1 MIEISCKK
9 ELNGGGGKFLLEADL
24 SFESGD
30 FVALYG
36 ASGGGKTTILR
47 LIAGFEAPQSGFI
60 KVGDKIFFDEKT
72 NLAPQKRNIGFLFQD
87 YALFE
92 NMSVTGNLLFA
103 RNDPQKAAML
113 LEILELSEFAK
124 SGVEGLSGGQKQ
136 RVALARALMQEP
148 EILLLD
154 EPLSALDFT
163 MREKIQ
169 EYLIKIHE
177 QFHQTVI
184 LVSHDVSEIYRLCK
198 RVYEMKDGRI
208 VRTGTPEEIFLKTSG
223 SQKFSFAGKIVDLQA
238 RDGVKVAV
246 VAIGSQLCEV
256 VLSNTEAEGLQVGD
270 EVKTG
275 AKAFNITL
283 RKI

>member
-1 MIEISCKK
+1 MITIDCKK
-9 ELNGGGGKFLLEADL
+9 KISDDFSIDASLEINKG
-24 SFESGD
+24 SF
-30 FVALYG
+30 VCLYG
-36 ASGGGKTTILR
+36 RSGSGKTTLLRIL
-47 LIAGFEAPQSGFI
+47 AGFLRADSGSI
-60 KVGDKIFFDEKT
+60 KDGDRVLQEGNEF
-72 NLAPQKRNIGFLFQD
+72 LSAGKRRIGFLFQD

-169 EYLIKIHE
+169 EYLLKIHE

-223 SQKFSFAGKIVDLQA
+223 SQKFSFAGKVVDLQA

>member
-1 MIEISCKK
+1 MITIDCKK
-9 ELNGGGGKFLLEADL
+9 KISDDFSIDARLEINKG
-24 SFESGD
+24 SF
-30 FVALYG
+30 VCLYG
-36 ASGGGKTTILR
+36 RSGSGKTTLLRIL
-47 LIAGFEAPQSGFI
+47 AGFLRADSGSI
-60 KVGDKIFFDEKT
+60 KDGDRVLQEGNEF
-72 NLAPQKRNIGFLFQD
+72 LSAGKRRIGFLFQD

-113 LEILELSEFAK
+113 LEILELSGLAK

-169 EYLIKIHE
+169 EYLLKIHE

-223 SQKFSFAGKIVDLQA
+223 SQKFSFVGKIVDLQA
-238 RDGVKVAV
+238 RDGIKVAV

>member
-1 MIEISCKK
+1 MITIDCKK
-9 ELNGGGGKFLLEADL
+9 KISDDFSIDARLEINKG
-24 SFESGD
+24 SF
-30 FVALYG
+30 VCLYG
-36 ASGGGKTTILR
+36 RSGSGKTTLLRIL
-47 LIAGFEAPQSGFI
+47 AGFLRADSGSI
-60 KVGDKIFFDEKT
+60 KDGDRVLQEGNEF
-72 NLAPQKRNIGFLFQD
+72 LSAGKRRIGFLFQD

-113 LEILELSEFAK
+113 LEILELSEFVK

-169 EYLIKIHE
+169 EYLLKIHE

-256 VLSNTEAEGLQVGD
+256 VLSNAEADGLQVGD
-270 EVKTG
+270 EVKAG

-283 RKI
+283 HKI

>member
-1 MIEISCKK
+1 MITIDCKK
-9 ELNGGGGKFLLEADL
+9 KISDDFSIDARLEINKG
-24 SFESGD
+24 SF
-30 FVALYG
+30 VCLYG
-36 ASGGGKTTILR
+36 RSGSGKTTLLRIL
-47 LIAGFEAPQSGFI
+47 AGFLRADSGSI
-60 KVGDKIFFDEKT
+60 KDGDRVLQEGNEF
-72 NLAPQKRNIGFLFQD
+72 LSAGKRRIGFLFQD

-113 LEILELSEFAK
+113 LEILELSGLAK

-169 EYLIKIHE
+169 EYLLKIHE

-256 VLSNTEAEGLQVGD
+256 VLSNAEAEGLQVGD

>member
-1 MIEISCKK
+1 MITIDCKK
-9 ELNGGGGKFLLEADL
+9 KISDDFSIDARLEINKG
-24 SFESGD
+24 SF
-30 FVALYG
+30 VCLYG
-36 ASGGGKTTILR
+36 RSGSGKTTLLRIL
-47 LIAGFEAPQSGFI
+47 AGFLRADSGSI
-60 KVGDKIFFDEKT
+60 KDGDRVLQEGTEF
-72 NLAPQKRNIGFLFQD
+72 LSAGKRRIGFLFQD

-223 SQKFSFAGKIVDLQA
+223 SQKFSFVGKVVDLQA
-238 RDGVKVAV
+238 RDGIKVAV

-256 VLSNTEAEGLQVGD
+256 VLSGVEAEGLQVGD

>member
-1 MIEISCKK
+1 MITIDCKK
-9 ELNGGGGKFLLEADL
+9 KISDDFSIDARLEINKG
-24 SFESGD
+24 SF
-30 FVALYG
+30 VCLYG
-36 ASGGGKTTILR
+36 RSGSGKTTLLRIL
-47 LIAGFEAPQSGFI
+47 AGFLRADSGSI
-60 KVGDKIFFDEKT
+60 KDGDRVLQEGAEF
-72 NLAPQKRNIGFLFQD
+72 LSAGKRRIGFLFQD

-113 LEILELSEFAK
+113 LEILELSEFTK

-169 EYLIKIHE
+169 EYLLKIHE

-208 VRTGTPEEIFLKTSG
+208 VRIGTPEEIFLKTNG

-238 RDGVKVAV
+238 RDGIKVAV
-246 VAIGSQLCEV
+246 VAVGSQLCEV

>member
-1 MIEISCKK
+1 MITIDCKK
-9 ELNGGGGKFLLEADL
+9 KISDDFSIDARLEINKG
-24 SFESGD
+24 SF
-30 FVALYG
+30 VCLYG
-36 ASGGGKTTILR
+36 RSGSGKTTLLRIL
-47 LIAGFEAPQSGFI
+47 AGFLRADSGSI
-60 KVGDKIFFDEKT
+60 KDGDRVLQEGNEF
-72 NLAPQKRNIGFLFQD
+72 LSAGKRRIGFLFQD

-136 RVALARALMQEP
+136 RVALARALMQDP

-154 EPLSALDFT
+154 EPLSALDFA

-169 EYLIKIHE
+169 GYLLKIHE

-184 LVSHDVSEIYRLCK
+184 LVSHDVSEIYRLCET
-198 RVYEMKDGRI
+198 VYEMHDGRV
-208 VRTGTPEEIFLKTSG
+208 VRSASPNEIFLKTSG

-238 RDGVKVAV
+238 RDAVQIAV

>member
-1 MIEISCKK
+1 MITIDCKK
-9 ELNGGGGKFLLEADL
+9 KISDDFSIDARLEINKG
-24 SFESGD
+24 SF
-30 FVALYG
+30 VCLYG
-36 ASGGGKTTILR
+36 RSGSGKTTLLRIL
-47 LIAGFEAPQSGFI
+47 AGFLRADSGSI
-60 KVGDKIFFDEKT
+60 KDGDRVLQEGNEF
-72 NLAPQKRNIGFLFQD
+72 LSAGKRRIGFLFQD

-223 SQKFSFAGKIVDLQA
+223 SQKFSFVGKVVDLQA
-238 RDGVKVAV
+238 RDGIKVAV

-256 VLSNTEAEGLQVGD
+256 VLSGVEAEGLQVGD

>member
-1 MIEISCKK
+1 MITIDCKK
-9 ELNGGGGKFLLEADL
+9 KISDDFSIDTRLEINKG
-24 SFESGD
+24 SF
-30 FVALYG
+30 VCLYG
-36 ASGGGKTTILR
+36 RSGSGKTTLLRIL
-47 LIAGFEAPQSGFI
+47 AGFLRADSGSI
-60 KVGDKIFFDEKT
+60 KDSDRVLQEGNEF
-72 NLAPQKRNIGFLFQD
+72 LSAGKRRIGFLFQD

-169 EYLIKIHE
+169 EYLLKIHE

-238 RDGVKVAV
+238 RDGIKVAV

-256 VLSNTEAEGLQVGD
+256 VLSNAEAEGLQVGD

>member
-1 MIEISCKK
+1 MITIDCKK
-9 ELNGGGGKFLLEADL
+9 KISDDFSIDARLEINKG
-24 SFESGD
+24 SF
-30 FVALYG
+30 VCLYG
-36 ASGGGKTTILR
+36 RSGSGKTTLLRIL
-47 LIAGFEAPQSGFI
+47 AGFLRADSGSI
-60 KVGDKIFFDEKT
+60 KDGDRVLQEGNEF
-72 NLAPQKRNIGFLFQD
+72 LSAGKRRIGFLFQD

-169 EYLIKIHE
+169 EYLLKIHE

-208 VRTGTPEEIFLKTSG
+208 VRSGTPEEIFLKTSG
-223 SQKFSFAGKIVDLQA
+223 SQKFSFAGKVVDLQA
-238 RDGVKVAV
+238 RDGIKVAV

-256 VLSNTEAEGLQVGD
+256 ALSNTEAEGLQVGD

>member
-1 MIEISCKK
+1 MITIDCKK
-9 ELNGGGGKFLLEADL
+9 KISDDFSIDARLEINKG
-24 SFESGD
+24 SF
-30 FVALYG
+30 VCLYG
-36 ASGGGKTTILR
+36 RSGSGKTTLLRIL
-47 LIAGFEAPQSGFI
+47 AGFLRADSGSI
-60 KVGDKIFFDEKT
+60 KDGDRVLQEGNEF
-72 NLAPQKRNIGFLFQD
+72 LSAGKRRIGFLFQD

-169 EYLIKIHE
+169 EYLLKIQE

-238 RDGVKVAV
+238 RDGIKVAV

-256 VLSNTEAEGLQVGD
+256 VLSNAEADGLQVGD
-270 EVKTG
+270 EVKAG

>member
-1 MIEISCKK
+1 MITIDCKK
-9 ELNGGGGKFLLEADL
+9 KISDDFSIDARLEINKG
-24 SFESGD
+24 SF
-30 FVALYG
+30 VCLYG
-36 ASGGGKTTILR
+36 RSGSGKTTLLRIL
-47 LIAGFEAPQSGFI
+47 AGFLRADSGSI
-60 KVGDKIFFDEKT
+60 KDGDRVLQEGNEF
-72 NLAPQKRNIGFLFQD
+72 LSAGKRRIGFLFQD

-113 LEILELSEFAK
+113 LEILELGEFAK

-169 EYLIKIHE
+169 EYLLKIHE

-238 RDGVKVAV
+238 RDGIKVAV

-256 VLSNTEAEGLQVGD
+256 VLSNAEADGLQVGD

-283 RKI
+283 HKI

>member
-1 MIEISCKK
+1 MITIDCKK
-9 ELNGGGGKFLLEADL
+9 KISDDFSIDARLEINKG
-24 SFESGD
+24 SF
-30 FVALYG
+30 VCLYG
-36 ASGGGKTTILR
+36 RSGSGKTTLLRIL
-47 LIAGFEAPQSGFI
+47 AGFLRADSGSI
-60 KVGDKIFFDEKT
+60 KDGDRVLQEGNEF
-72 NLAPQKRNIGFLFQD
+72 LSAGKRRIGFLFQD

-169 EYLIKIHE
+169 EYLLKIHE

-256 VLSNTEAEGLQVGD
+256 VQKPMAC
-270 EVKTG
+270 K
-275 AKAFNITL
+275 
-283 RKI
+283 

>member
-1 MIEISCKK
+1 MITIDCKK
-9 ELNGGGGKFLLEADL
+9 KISDDFSIDARLEINKG
-24 SFESGD
+24 SF
-30 FVALYG
+30 VCLYG
-36 ASGGGKTTILR
+36 RSGSGKTTLLRIL
-47 LIAGFEAPQSGFI
+47 AGFLRADSGSI
-60 KVGDKIFFDEKT
+60 KDGDRVLQEGNEF
-72 NLAPQKRNIGFLFQD
+72 LSAGKRRIGFLFQD

-113 LEILELSEFAK
+113 LEILELSEFTK

-169 EYLIKIHE
+169 EYLLKIHE

-256 VLSNTEAEGLQVGD
+256 VLSNAEAEGLQVGD
-270 EVKTG
+270 EVKAG

-283 RKI
+283 REI

>member
-1 MIEISCKK
+1 MITIDCKK
-9 ELNGGGGKFLLEADL
+9 KISDDFSIDTRLEINKG
-24 SFESGD
+24 SF
-30 FVALYG
+30 VCLYG
-36 ASGGGKTTILR
+36 RSGSGKTTLLRIL
-47 LIAGFEAPQSGFI
+47 AGFLRADSGSI
-60 KVGDKIFFDEKT
+60 KDGDRVLQEGNEF
-72 NLAPQKRNIGFLFQD
+72 LSAGKRRIGFLFQG

-103 RNDPQKAAML
+103 KNDPQKAAML

-169 EYLIKIHE
+169 EYLLKIHE

-208 VRTGTPEEIFLKTSG
+208 VRTGTPEEIFLKTNG
-223 SQKFSFAGKIVDLQA
+223 SQKFSFAGKIVDLHA

-256 VLSNTEAEGLQVGD
+256 VLSNAEADGLQVGD

-283 RKI
+283 HKI

>member
-1 MIEISCKK
+1 MITIDCKK
-9 ELNGGGGKFLLEADL
+9 KISDDFSIDARLEINKG
-24 SFESGD
+24 SF
-30 FVALYG
+30 VCLYG
-36 ASGGGKTTILR
+36 RSGSGKTTLLRIL
-47 LIAGFEAPQSGFI
+47 AGFLRADSGSI
-60 KVGDKIFFDEKT
+60 KDGDRVLQEGNEF
-72 NLAPQKRNIGFLFQD
+72 LSAGKRRIGFLFQD

-113 LEILELSEFAK
+113 LEILELSGLAK

-169 EYLIKIHE
+169 EYLLKIHE

-184 LVSHDVSEIYRLCK
+184 LVSHDISEIYRLCK

-223 SQKFSFAGKIVDLQA
+223 SQKFSFAGKVVDLQA
-238 RDGVKVAV
+238 RDGIKVAV

-256 VLSNTEAEGLQVGD
+256 VLSNAEAEGLQVGD

>member
-1 MIEISCKK
+1 MITIDCKK
-9 ELNGGGGKFLLEADL
+9 KISDDFSIDARLEINKG
-24 SFESGD
+24 SF
-30 FVALYG
+30 VCLYG
-36 ASGGGKTTILR
+36 RSGSGKTTLLRIL
-47 LIAGFEAPQSGFI
+47 AGFLRADSGSI
-60 KVGDKIFFDEKT
+60 KDGDRV
-72 NLAPQKRNIGFLFQD
+72 LQKGNEFLSAGKRRIGFLFQD

-103 RNDPQKAAML
+103 KNDPQKAAML

-169 EYLIKIHE
+169 EYLLKIHE

-223 SQKFSFAGKIVDLQA
+223 SQKFSFAGKVVDLQA

-256 VLSNTEAEGLQVGD
+256 VLSNAEADGLQVGD

-283 RKI
+283 HKI

>member
-1 MIEISCKK
+1 MITIDCKK
-9 ELNGGGGKFLLEADL
+9 KISDDFSIDARLEINKG
-24 SFESGD
+24 SF
-30 FVALYG
+30 VCLYG
-36 ASGGGKTTILR
+36 RSGSGKTTLLRIL
-47 LIAGFEAPQSGFI
+47 AGFLRADSGSI
-60 KVGDKIFFDEKT
+60 KDGDRVLQEGTEF
-72 NLAPQKRNIGFLFQD
+72 LSAGKRRIGFLFQD

-169 EYLIKIHE
+169 EYLLKIHE

-256 VLSNTEAEGLQVGD
+256 VLSNAEADGLQVGD

>member
-1 MIEISCKK
+1 MITIDCKK
-9 ELNGGGGKFLLEADL
+9 KISDDFSIDARLEINKG
-24 SFESGD
+24 SF
-30 FVALYG
+30 VCLYG
-36 ASGGGKTTILR
+36 RSGSGKTTLLRIL
-47 LIAGFEAPQSGFI
+47 AGFLRADSGSI
-60 KVGDKIFFDEKT
+60 KDGDLVLQEGNEF
-72 NLAPQKRNIGFLFQD
+72 LSAGKRRIGFLFQD

-169 EYLIKIHE
+169 EYLLKIHE

-238 RDGVKVAV
+238 RDGIKVAV

-256 VLSNTEAEGLQVGD
+256 VLSNAEADGLQVGD

-283 RKI
+283 HKI

>member
-1 MIEISCKK
+1 MITIDCKK
-9 ELNGGGGKFLLEADL
+9 KISDDFSIDARLEINKG
-24 SFESGD
+24 SF
-30 FVALYG
+30 VCLYG
-36 ASGGGKTTILR
+36 RSGSGKTTLLRIL
-47 LIAGFEAPQSGFI
+47 AGFLRADSGSI
-60 KVGDKIFFDEKT
+60 KDGDRVLQEGTEF
-72 NLAPQKRNIGFLFQD
+72 LSAGKRRIGFLFQD

-113 LEILELSEFAK
+113 LEILELSGLAK

-169 EYLIKIHE
+169 EYLLKIHE

-256 VLSNTEAEGLQVGD
+256 VLSNAEAEGLQVGD
-270 EVKTG
+270 EVKAG
-275 AKAFNITL
+275 AKAFNIAL

>member
-1 MIEISCKK
+1 MITIDCKK
-9 ELNGGGGKFLLEADL
+9 KISDDFSIDARLEINKG
-24 SFESGD
+24 SF
-30 FVALYG
+30 VCLYG
-36 ASGGGKTTILR
+36 RSGSGKTTLLRIL
-47 LIAGFEAPQSGFI
+47 AGFLRADSGSI
-60 KVGDKIFFDEKT
+60 KDGDLVLQEGNEF
-72 NLAPQKRNIGFLFQD
+72 LSAGKRRIGFLFQD

-169 EYLIKIHE
+169 EYLLKIHE

-256 VLSNTEAEGLQVGD
+256 VLSNAEADGLQVGD

>member
-1 MIEISCKK
+1 MITIDCKK
-9 ELNGGGGKFLLEADL
+9 KISDDFSIDARLEINKG
-24 SFESGD
+24 SF
-30 FVALYG
+30 VCLYG
-36 ASGGGKTTILR
+36 RSGSGKTTLLRIL
-47 LIAGFEAPQSGFI
+47 AGFLRADSGSI
-60 KVGDKIFFDEKT
+60 KDGDRVLQEGTEF
-72 NLAPQKRNIGFLFQD
+72 LSAGKRRIGFLFQD

-169 EYLIKIHE
+169 EYLLKIHE

-208 VRTGTPEEIFLKTSG
+208 VRTGTPEEIFLKTNG

-256 VLSNTEAEGLQVGD
+256 VLSNAEADGLQVGD

>member
-1 MIEISCKK
+1 MITIDCKK
-9 ELNGGGGKFLLEADL
+9 KISDDFSIDARLEINKG
-24 SFESGD
+24 SF
-30 FVALYG
+30 VCLYG
-36 ASGGGKTTILR
+36 RSGSGKTTLLRIL
-47 LIAGFEAPQSGFI
+47 AGFLRADSGSI
-60 KVGDKIFFDEKT
+60 KDGDRVLQEGTEF
-72 NLAPQKRNIGFLFQD
+72 LSAGKRRIGFLFQD

-169 EYLIKIHE
+169 EYLLKIHE

-223 SQKFSFAGKIVDLQA
+223 SQKFSFAGKVVDLQA

-256 VLSNTEAEGLQVGD
+256 VLSNAEADGLQVGD

>member
-1 MIEISCKK
+1 
-9 ELNGGGGKFLLEADL
+9 
-24 SFESGD
+24 
-30 FVALYG
+30 
-36 ASGGGKTTILR
+36 
-47 LIAGFEAPQSGFI
+47 
-60 KVGDKIFFDEKT
+60 
-72 NLAPQKRNIGFLFQD
+72 
-87 YALFE
+87 
-92 NMSVTGNLLFA
+92 
-103 RNDPQKAAML
+103 
-113 LEILELSEFAK
+113 
-124 SGVEGLSGGQKQ
+124 
-136 RVALARALMQEP
+136 
-148 EILLLD
+148 
-154 EPLSALDFT
+154 

-169 EYLIKIHE
+169 EYLLKIHE

-223 SQKFSFAGKIVDLQA
+223 SQKFSFVGKIVDLQA

-256 VLSNTEAEGLQVGD
+256 VLSNAEADGLQVGD
-270 EVKTG
+270 EVKAG

>member
-1 MIEISCKK
+1 MITIDCKK
-9 ELNGGGGKFLLEADL
+9 KISDDFSIDARLEINKG
-24 SFESGD
+24 SF
-30 FVALYG
+30 VCLYG
-36 ASGGGKTTILR
+36 RSGSGKTTLLRIL
-47 LIAGFEAPQSGFI
+47 AGFLRADSGSI
-60 KVGDKIFFDEKT
+60 KDGDRVLQEGAEF
-72 NLAPQKRNIGFLFQD
+72 LSAGKRRIGFLFQD

-103 RNDPQKAAML
+103 RNDPQKATML
-113 LEILELSEFAK
+113 LEILELSGLAK

-169 EYLIKIHE
+169 EYLLKIHE

-238 RDGVKVAV
+238 RDGIKVAV

-256 VLSNTEAEGLQVGD
+256 VLSNAEAEGLQVGD

>member
-1 MIEISCKK
+1 MITIDCKK
-9 ELNGGGGKFLLEADL
+9 KISDDFSIDTRLEINKG
-24 SFESGD
+24 SF
-30 FVALYG
+30 VCLYG
-36 ASGGGKTTILR
+36 RSGSGKTTLLRIL
-47 LIAGFEAPQSGFI
+47 AGFLRADSGSI
-60 KVGDKIFFDEKT
+60 KDGDRVLQEGNEF
-72 NLAPQKRNIGFLFQD
+72 LSAGKRRIGFLFQD

-169 EYLIKIHE
+169 EYLLKIHE

-256 VLSNTEAEGLQVGD
+256 VLSNAEADGLQVGD

>member
-1 MIEISCKK
+1 MITIDCKK
-9 ELNGGGGKFLLEADL
+9 KISDDFSIDARLEINKG
-24 SFESGD
+24 SF
-30 FVALYG
+30 VCLYG
-36 ASGGGKTTILR
+36 RSGSGKTTLLRIL
-47 LIAGFEAPQSGFI
+47 AGFLRADSGSI
-60 KVGDKIFFDEKT
+60 KDGDRVLQEGNEF
-72 NLAPQKRNIGFLFQD
+72 LSAGKRRIGFLFQD

-113 LEILELSEFAK
+113 LEILELSGLAK

-169 EYLIKIHE
+169 EYLLKIHE

-208 VRTGTPEEIFLKTSG
+208 IRTGTPEEIFLKTSG
-223 SQKFSFAGKIVDLQA
+223 SQKFSFAGKVVDLQA

-256 VLSNTEAEGLQVGD
+256 VLSNAEADGLQVGD

>member
-1 MIEISCKK
+1 MITIDCKK
-9 ELNGGGGKFLLEADL
+9 KISDDFSIDARLEINKG
-24 SFESGD
+24 SF
-30 FVALYG
+30 VCLYG
-36 ASGGGKTTILR
+36 RSGSGKTTLLRIL
-47 LIAGFEAPQSGFI
+47 AGFLRADSGSI
-60 KVGDKIFFDEKT
+60 KDGDRVLQEGNEF
-72 NLAPQKRNIGFLFQD
+72 LSAGKRRIGFLFQD

-169 EYLIKIHE
+169 EYLLKIHE

-208 VRTGTPEEIFLKTSG
+208 VRTGTPEEIFLKISG

-238 RDGVKVAV
+238 RDGIKVAV

-256 VLSNTEAEGLQVGD
+256 VLSNVEAEGLQVGD
-270 EVKTG
+270 EVKAG

-283 RKI
+283 HKI

>member
-1 MIEISCKK
+1 MITIDCKK
-9 ELNGGGGKFLLEADL
+9 KISDDFSIDARLEINKG
-24 SFESGD
+24 SF
-30 FVALYG
+30 VCLYG
-36 ASGGGKTTILR
+36 RSGSGKTTLLRIL
-47 LIAGFEAPQSGFI
+47 AGFLRADSGSI
-60 KVGDKIFFDEKT
+60 KDGDRVLQEGAEF
-72 NLAPQKRNIGFLFQD
+72 LSAGKRRIGFLFQD

-113 LEILELSEFAK
+113 LEILELSEFTK

-169 EYLIKIHE
+169 EYLLKIHE

-208 VRTGTPEEIFLKTSG
+208 VRIGTPEEIFLKTNG

-238 RDGVKVAV
+238 RDGIKVAV

>member
-1 MIEISCKK
+1 MITIDCKK
-9 ELNGGGGKFLLEADL
+9 KISDDFSIDARLEINKG
-24 SFESGD
+24 SF
-30 FVALYG
+30 VCLYG
-36 ASGGGKTTILR
+36 RSGSGKTTLLRIL
-47 LIAGFEAPQSGFI
+47 AGFLRADSGSI
-60 KVGDKIFFDEKT
+60 KDSDRVLQEGNEF
-72 NLAPQKRNIGFLFQD
+72 LSAGKRRIGFLFQD

-223 SQKFSFAGKIVDLQA
+223 SQKFSFAGKVVDLQA
-238 RDGVKVAV
+238 RDGIKVAV

-256 VLSNTEAEGLQVGD
+256 VLSNAEADGLQVGD
-270 EVKTG
+270 KVKAG

>member
-1 MIEISCKK
+1 MITIDCKK
-9 ELNGGGGKFLLEADL
+9 KISDDFSIDARLEINKG
-24 SFESGD
+24 SF
-30 FVALYG
+30 VCLYG
-36 ASGGGKTTILR
+36 RSGSGKTTLLRIL
-47 LIAGFEAPQSGFI
+47 AGFLRADSGSI
-60 KVGDKIFFDEKT
+60 KDGDRVLQEGTEF
-72 NLAPQKRNIGFLFQD
+72 LSAGKRRIGFLFQD

-113 LEILELSEFAK
+113 LEILELSEFTK

-169 EYLIKIHE
+169 EYLLKIHE

-208 VRTGTPEEIFLKTSG
+208 VRIGTPEEIFLKTNG

-238 RDGVKVAV
+238 RDGIKVAV

>member
-1 MIEISCKK
+1 MITIDCKK
-9 ELNGGGGKFLLEADL
+9 KISDDFSIDARLEINKG
-24 SFESGD
+24 SF
-30 FVALYG
+30 VCLYG
-36 ASGGGKTTILR
+36 RSGSGKTTLLRIL
-47 LIAGFEAPQSGFI
+47 AGFLRADSGSI
-60 KVGDKIFFDEKT
+60 KDGDRVLQEGNEF
-72 NLAPQKRNIGFLFQD
+72 LSAGKRRIGFLFQD

-113 LEILELSEFAK
+113 LEILELSEFTK

-169 EYLIKIHE
+169 EYLLKIHE

-256 VLSNTEAEGLQVGD
+256 VLSNAEADGLQVGD

>member
-1 MIEISCKK
+1 MITIDCKK
-9 ELNGGGGKFLLEADL
+9 KISDDFSIDARLEINKG
-24 SFESGD
+24 SF
-30 FVALYG
+30 VCLYG
-36 ASGGGKTTILR
+36 RSGSGKTTLLRIL
-47 LIAGFEAPQSGFI
+47 AGFLRADSGSI
-60 KVGDKIFFDEKT
+60 KDGDRVLQEGNEF
-72 NLAPQKRNIGFLFQD
+72 LSAGKRRIGFLFQD

-169 EYLIKIHE
+169 EYLLKIHE

-256 VLSNTEAEGLQVGD
+256 VLSNAEAYGLQVGD
-270 EVKTG
+270 EVKAG

-283 RKI
+283 HKI

>member
-1 MIEISCKK
+1 MITIDCKK
-9 ELNGGGGKFLLEADL
+9 KISDDFSIDARLEINKG
-24 SFESGD
+24 SF
-30 FVALYG
+30 VCLYG
-36 ASGGGKTTILR
+36 RSGSGKTTLLRIL
-47 LIAGFEAPQSGFI
+47 AGFLRADSGSI
-60 KVGDKIFFDEKT
+60 KDGDRVLQEGTEF
-72 NLAPQKRNIGFLFQD
+72 LSAGKRRIGFLFQD

-169 EYLIKIHE
+169 EYLLKIHE

-184 LVSHDVSEIYRLCK
+184 LVSHDISEIYRLCK

-208 VRTGTPEEIFLKTSG
+208 VRSGTPEEIFLKTSG
-223 SQKFSFAGKIVDLQA
+223 SQKFSFVGKIVDLQA
-238 RDGVKVAV
+238 RDGIKVAV

>member
-1 MIEISCKK
+1 MITIDCKK
-9 ELNGGGGKFLLEADL
+9 KISDDFSIDTRLEINKG
-24 SFESGD
+24 SF
-30 FVALYG
+30 VCLYG
-36 ASGGGKTTILR
+36 RSGSGKTTLLRIL
-47 LIAGFEAPQSGFI
+47 AGFLRADSGSI
-60 KVGDKIFFDEKT
+60 KDGDRVLQEGNEF
-72 NLAPQKRNIGFLFQD
+72 LSAGKRRIGFLFQD

-169 EYLIKIHE
+169 EYLLKIHE

-223 SQKFSFAGKIVDLQA
+223 SQKFSFVGKIVDLQA

-256 VLSNTEAEGLQVGD
+256 VLSNAEADGLQVGD
-270 EVKTG
+270 EVKAG

-283 RKI
+283 CKI

>member
-1 MIEISCKK
+1 MITIDCKK
-9 ELNGGGGKFLLEADL
+9 KISDDFSIDARLEINKG
-24 SFESGD
+24 SF
-30 FVALYG
+30 VCLYG
-36 ASGGGKTTILR
+36 RSGSGKTTLLRIL
-47 LIAGFEAPQSGFI
+47 AGFLRADSGSI
-60 KVGDKIFFDEKT
+60 KDGDRVLQEGNEF
-72 NLAPQKRNIGFLFQD
+72 LSAGKRRIGFLFQD

-169 EYLIKIHE
+169 EYLLKIHE

-256 VLSNTEAEGLQVGD
+256 VLSNAEADGLQVGD
-270 EVKTG
+270 EVKAG

-283 RKI
+283 HKI

>member
-1 MIEISCKK
+1 MITIDCKK
-9 ELNGGGGKFLLEADL
+9 KISDDFSIDARLEINKG
-24 SFESGD
+24 SF
-30 FVALYG
+30 VCLYG
-36 ASGGGKTTILR
+36 RSGSGKTTLLRIL
-47 LIAGFEAPQSGFI
+47 AGFLRADSGSI
-60 KVGDKIFFDEKT
+60 KDGDRVLQEGAEF
-72 NLAPQKRNIGFLFQD
+72 LSAGKRRIGFLFQD

-113 LEILELSEFAK
+113 LEILELSGLAK

-169 EYLIKIHE
+169 EYLLKIHE

-184 LVSHDVSEIYRLCK
+184 LVSHDISEIYRLCK

-223 SQKFSFAGKIVDLQA
+223 SQKFSFAGKVVDLQA
-238 RDGVKVAV
+238 RDGIKVAV

-256 VLSNTEAEGLQVGD
+256 VLSNAEAEGLQVGD